1 MIEKIRFISFWD
13 LLIMKPNLEQMSA
26 SFSRRQIL
34 RTTLTFVTG
43 LTATSLV
50 SFLMTKS
57 TKPAQAIVVQRPNE
71 FELQGEGIYIKYLL
85 LNGVPQLDYRTQN
98 ISIRFSGNQIKTL
111 VTDIGT
117 LVTVI
122 ISKPPNPNL
131 GGNIVKLSLL
141 LPIINLVIGT
151 RETPVQTEAILTTQ
165 KTSGS
170 IRTPL
175 VGQLQSYQTLRL
187 RGTARANPS

>member
-1 MIEKIRFISFWD
+1 
-13 LLIMKPNLEQMSA
+13 MKPNLKDISG
-26 SFSRRQIL
+26 SSPRRQIL
-34 RTTLTFVTG
+34 KTALNFVTG

-57 TKPAQAIVVQRPNE
+57 TKPAQAIVVQQPNE
-71 FELQGEGIYIKYLL
+71 FKLQGEGTNIQYSI

-98 ISIRFSGNQIKTL
+98 ISEHFSGNKIQTL
-111 VTDIGT
+111 ATDIGT

-122 ISKPPNPNL
+122 ISKPPNPDL

-141 LPIINLVIGT
+141 LPIINLLIGNG
-151 RETPVQTEAILTTQ
+151 ETSVQTEAILTTQ
-165 KTSGS
+165 KTSGF

-175 VGQLQSYQTLRL
+175 FGQLQSYQTIVL
-187 RGTARANPS
+187 RGTAKANAS

>member
-1 MIEKIRFISFWD
+1 
-13 LLIMKPNLEQMSA
+13 MKLNLKDMAGS
-26 SFSRRQIL
+26 SPRRQIL
-34 RTTLTFVTG
+34 KTAFTFVTG

-71 FELQGEGIYIKYLL
+71 FKLEGEGTNIQYSILK
-85 LNGVPQLDYRTQN
+85 GVPQLDYRTKN
-98 ISIRFSGNQIKTL
+98 ISTHFSGGEIQTL
-111 VTDIGT
+111 ATDIGT

-122 ISKPPNPNL
+122 ISKPPNPNF

-141 LPIINLVIGT
+141 LPIVNLFIGNG
-151 RETPVQTEAILTTQ
+151 EISVQTEAILTTQ
-165 KTSGS
+165 KTSGL

-175 VGQLQSYQTLRL
+175 SGQLQSYQTIVL
-187 RGTARANPS
+187 RGTAKANAS

>member
-1 MIEKIRFISFWD
+1 
-13 LLIMKPNLEQMSA
+13 MKPNLEEMSA
-26 SFSRRQIL
+26 SFPRRQIL
-34 RTTLTFVTG
+34 RTVLTFVTG

-71 FELQGEGIYIKYLL
+71 FELQGEGIYIKYSL
-85 LNGVPQLDYRTQN
+85 LNGVPQIDYKTQN
-98 ISIRFSGNQIKTL
+98 ISIRFNGDQIKTL
-111 VTDIGT
+111 DTDIGT

-122 ISKPPNPNL
+122 ISKPPNSNL

-151 RETPVQTEAILTTQ
+151 RETSVQTEAILITQ

-175 VGQLQSYQTLRL
+175 FGQLQSYQTLRL